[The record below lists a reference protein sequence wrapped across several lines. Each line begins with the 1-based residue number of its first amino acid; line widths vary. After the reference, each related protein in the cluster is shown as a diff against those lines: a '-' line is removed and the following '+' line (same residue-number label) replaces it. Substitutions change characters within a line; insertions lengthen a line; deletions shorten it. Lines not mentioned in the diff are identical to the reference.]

1 MARMPT
7 TRWSLVLKA
16 AGDDPEVVRRAVA
29 ALCEIY
35 REPVL
40 AFFQV
45 KCGDPTIAE
54 DLTQELLTS
63 MVSRNDFARPDPSV
77 GRFRNYLLGAAKHR
91 WEHERRRARVRKEVP
106 LQVDSARGTDIF
118 VAEPATGRTPEDEY
132 HAACARSLVAA
143 ALKDL
148 EEDYSAMGAAQQFRL
163 LLPYLMPG
171 VDEPPYETIAVATG
185 KRVGAVKTGV
195 WRLRTRFRDRVRE
208 RVASTTTDEL
218 VEEEL
223 RWLAAA
229 PRSSP

>member
-1 MARMPT
+1 MGRMPT

-16 AGDDPEVVRRAVA
+16 AENDPEVVRRAVA

-40 AFFQV
+40 AFFQRE
-45 KCGDPTIAE
+45 CGDPALAE

-63 MVSRNDFARPDPSV
+63 MVSKNEFARPDPSL
-77 GRFRNYLLGAAKHR
+77 GRFRNYLLGAARHR
-91 WEHERRRARVRKEVP
+91 WENERRRARVRREVP
-106 LQVDSARGTDIF
+106 LMVDSPLGSDSF
-118 VAEPATGRTPEDEY
+118 VAEPATGRTPEDEF
-132 HAACARSLVAA
+132 HAACARGLVAT

-148 EEDYSAMGAAQQFRL
+148 EDDYSAMGAAQQFRL
-163 LLPYLMPG
+163 FLPYLMPG
-171 VDEPPYETIAVATG
+171 ADEPPYETIAVATG

-208 RVASTTTDEL
+208 RVASTTADDL

-223 RWLAAA
+223 RWLATA
-229 PRSSP
+229 PRSRP